1 MEQTHDTP
9 SHDDEEL
16 DNVIPIH
23 GDEIEPDDDDSSSG
37 ADTEVLDV
45 GITEEILTTDLIG
58 GIRGYVD
65 MSRKYLESSTSSI
78 TPMQLNDYMAD
89 NYEDSLT
96 DEQRIAMAEFDVLL
110 AKHGQT
116 PARSVEGIV
125 ALRQMLVDAFKDN
138 SLVPQQVQLE
148 LKELNQSIAVLEETY
163 QSHLERSINE
173 SEAAAITSQQER
185 EQADIDLKVTKAKG
199 EVTVGTAEV
208 EAKEQNVENK
218 LRAGIADNNEG
229 ITRRYHKADTNQRH
243 PAAQSFDWLSN
254 DRVIAPNTR
263 SSVFFVLSQQV
274 LSAFDYKTVEAEPQR
289 ANKFVSSA
297 ASTMYLTIPYER
309 RQQAAPLVSAFIE
322 AVVAAWRQQRR
333 AHAQEDDATLLL
345 VLDEAADISPLPSLA
360 GLLTSGAGDG
370 IQVVFALQEPSQS
383 KAWGDDAGAVLS
395 GSRLLSILPGVRD
408 EEYLANLAQLSHKEV
423 AYDVNVIVSPEWV
436 GGNRY
441 ATAERLIQERQYIE
455 RQLRGEPS
463 RRHHFL
469 RLKAAQP
476 VARQR
481 RRDGIRCIEDD
492 TANVLSVLEEIMT
505 YTDVSTL
512 VDRRPTLEVSELT
525 QASPNTIA
533 FFAGSTYRKLDIVH
547 WREDELWKRVL
558 M

>member
-1 MEQTHDTP
+1 MTDASPPILQLATKLKKDHHAIYLGRQDGHPIFGSSEDHLLVIGPPRSGKTSRILTP
-9 SHDDEEL
+9 TVACHPGPVIAVSTRPDLLADSVAARRTIASHYGGTVQQL
-16 DNVIPIH
+16 SLAGSH
-23 GDEIEPDDDDSSSG
+23 IEPG
-37 ADTEVLDV
+37 LATV
-45 GITEEILTTDLIG
+45 
-58 GIRGYVD
+58 RW
-65 MSRKYLESSTSSI
+65 
-78 TPMQLNDYMAD
+78 N
-89 NYEDSLT
+89 LT
-96 DEQRIAMAEFDVLL
+96 DGCDQWETARDRAATVV
-110 AKHGQT
+110 AAAVPPAHGT
-116 PARSVEGIV
+116 DTIWRDSASV
-125 ALRQMLVDAFKDN
+125 ALSGCLHAAKLLGHSDARMASYIRSADLHYYQN
-138 SLVPQQVQLE
+138 S
-148 LKELNQSIAVLEETY
+148 
-163 QSHLERSINE
+163 
-173 SEAAAITSQQER
+173 
-185 EQADIDLKVTKAKG
+185 
-199 EVTVGTAEV
+199 
-208 EAKEQNVENK
+208 
-218 LRAGIADNNEG
+218 
-229 ITRRYHKADTNQRH
+229 ITRRYCKADTNQRH

-254 DRVIAPNTR
+254 DHVIAPNTR

-274 LSAFDYKTVEAEPQR
+274 LSAFDYKAVDAKPQR
-289 ANKFVSSA
+289 ASKFVSSA

-333 AHAQEDDATLLL
+333 AHARKDDATLLL
-345 VLDEAADISPLPSLA
+345 VLDEAANISPLPSLA

-423 AYDVNVIVSPEWV
+423 AYDLNVIVSPEWV
-436 GGNRY
+436 GGDRY
-441 ATAERLIQERQYIE
+441 ATAERLIQERQYLE

-558 M
+558 SN